1 MQDITIKKN
10 GLVYTE
16 DMKTVLGVDE
26 ESTLFSG
33 TVPNGADAVGAE
45 AFTCCKFTRVS
56 LPESIKHVGDNLF
69 SNSEKLEWVHLPS
82 SLKQLAPYMFS
93 GCTSLIHVDMPVEIN
108 EFPEGLFYGCSSLQE
123 IPFRY
128 GITVLPEN
136 VFARCSSIVSLA
148 IPDTVK
154 KICKGAISDCENLQ
168 TIVFPEKLE
177 ELEEGA
183 ISGCPKLIRMRIQ
196 GDNSLFYTNPEGD
209 TLFKKSAG
217 GDIEVFKIT
226 KRFSEAAKLK
236 VEEDVNNS
244 IIDFEDSDDDNEI
257 VESVE
262 TSKNNGDSER
272 ENIINKQDK
281 AMSNEDK
288 NETSVSIS
296 NEELL
301 AARMAE
307 IMEKDKNSGASF
319 SISDIPEATEEELNA
334 EILASP
340 KKTNT
345 SDDDSSITEAA
356 EEKIESPNTGISAD
370 SDIDSKLANILTQ
383 DKQYSLNFSIS
394 DIPEATEE
402 EIAAEVLAPAH
413 KDNSSE
419 EKTLQQEDDSPAS
432 SHEENISEEA
442 EEDIPAEN
450 DEDSVFSNHA
460 AVTEEEEAALATEPD
475 ESSAINSRLADILTQ
490 DKQFSSGFSI
500 SDIPEAT
507 EEELAAEILSPSS
520 RGDSEEDSVQLE
532 AEEKSPDSPA
542 IDSAHEEV
550 IKKAAAIV
558 DEHVIETSGGET
570 EAIVAVEP
578 PESMQ
583 VNPVIE
589 ENEQAF
595 AETFDEK
602 TVMQNLFFESA
613 KVMQKN
619 TGIDA
624 DKNRILFVFADNL
637 CDGTVGKVFSPRL
650 VSCCERLSKI
660 HNFTSVYYFHGIKL
674 ENEKFRKQFKQLMQN
689 KDAVYAVSESS
700 LSELSDAQK
709 TFSENAGI
717 KIDGESIA
725 AQIEN
730 AANPDIE
737 CLKLLLQ
744 DILK

>member
-154 KICKGAISDCENLQ
+154 KICKGAISDCGNLQ

-236 VEEDVNNS
+236 VEEDANKS

-307 IMEKDKNSGASF
+307 IMEKDKHSGASF

-507 EEELAAEILSPSS
+507 EEELAAEILPPSS
-520 RGDSEEDSVQLE
+520 RGDSEEDSVHLE

-578 PESMQ
+578 PASMQ

-589 ENEQAF
+589 ESEQAF

-602 TVMQNLFFESA
+602 NVMQNLFFESA

-624 DKNRILFVFADNL
+624 DKMRILFVFADNL
-637 CDGTVGKVFSPRL
+637 CDGTVGKVFSSRL

-660 HNFTSVYYFHGIKL
+660 HKFTSVYYFHGIKL

-689 KDAVYAVSESS
+689 KDAVYAVAESS

-717 KIDGESIA
+717 KIDGESMATQIA
-725 AQIEN
+725 N
-730 AANPDIE
+730 AANPDVE

-744 DILK
+744 DILE

>member
-307 IMEKDKNSGASF
+307 IMEKDKNSGESF

-356 EEKIESPNTGISAD
+356 EEKIESPNTDISAD

-507 EEELAAEILSPSS
+507 EEELAAEILPPSS
-520 RGDSEEDSVQLE
+520 KQSYE
-532 AEEKSPDSPA
+532 AEPVQPKEVESNSPA

-578 PESMQ
+578 PASMQ

-589 ENEQAF
+589 ESEQAF

-602 TVMQNLFFESA
+602 NVMQNLFFESA

-619 TGIDA
+619 TGIDT
-624 DKNRILFVFADNL
+624 DKMRILFVFADNL
-637 CDGTVGKVFSPRL
+637 CDGTVGKVFSSRL

-660 HNFTSVYYFHGIKL
+660 HKFTSVYYFHGIKL

-700 LSELSDAQK
+700 LSELSDSRKIFA
-709 TFSENAGI
+709 ENAGI
-717 KIDGESIA
+717 KIDGESMATQIA
-725 AQIEN
+725 N

-744 DILK
+744 DILE

>member
-16 DMKTVLGVDE
+16 DMKTVLAVDE

-45 AFTCCKFTRVS
+45 AFTCCKFTRIS

-236 VEEDVNNS
+236 VEEDANNS

-334 EILASP
+334 EILTSP
-340 KKTNT
+340 KKPNT
-345 SDDDSSITEAA
+345 SDDDS
-356 EEKIESPNTGISAD
+356 
-370 SDIDSKLANILTQ
+370 
-383 DKQYSLNFSIS
+383 
-394 DIPEATEE
+394 
-402 EIAAEVLAPAH
+402 
-413 KDNSSE
+413 
-419 EKTLQQEDDSPAS
+419 
-432 SHEENISEEA
+432 
-442 EEDIPAEN
+442 
-450 DEDSVFSNHA
+450 
-460 AVTEEEEAALATEPD
+460 
-475 ESSAINSRLADILTQ
+475 
-490 DKQFSSGFSI
+490 
-500 SDIPEAT
+500 
-507 EEELAAEILSPSS
+507 
-520 RGDSEEDSVQLE
+520 
-532 AEEKSPDSPA
+532 
-542 IDSAHEEV
+542 
-550 IKKAAAIV
+550 
-558 DEHVIETSGGET
+558 
-570 EAIVAVEP
+570 
-578 PESMQ
+578 
-583 VNPVIE
+583 
-589 ENEQAF
+589 
-595 AETFDEK
+595 
-602 TVMQNLFFESA
+602 
-613 KVMQKN
+613 
-619 TGIDA
+619 
-624 DKNRILFVFADNL
+624 
-637 CDGTVGKVFSPRL
+637 
-650 VSCCERLSKI
+650 
-660 HNFTSVYYFHGIKL
+660 
-674 ENEKFRKQFKQLMQN
+674 
-689 KDAVYAVSESS
+689 YA
-700 LSELSDAQK
+700 
-709 TFSENAGI
+709 G
-717 KIDGESIA
+717 
-725 AQIEN
+725 
-730 AANPDIE
+730 
-737 CLKLLLQ
+737 
-744 DILK
+744 

>member
-209 TLFKKSAG
+209 TLLKKSAG
-217 GDIEVFKIT
+217 GDIEVFKIN

-236 VEEDVNNS
+236 VEEDANNS

-340 KKTNT
+340 KKPNT

-356 EEKIESPNTGISAD
+356 EEKIESPNTDISAD

-475 ESSAINSRLADILTQ
+475 ESSAISSRLTDILTQ

-520 RGDSEEDSVQLE
+520 RRDSEEDSVHLE

-578 PESMQ
+578 PASMQ

-589 ENEQAF
+589 ESEQAF

-602 TVMQNLFFESA
+602 NVMQNLFFESA

-619 TGIDA
+619 TGIDT
-624 DKNRILFVFADNL
+624 DKMRILFVFADNL
-637 CDGTVGKVFSPRL
+637 CDGTVGKVFSSRL

-660 HNFTSVYYFHGIKL
+660 HKFTSVYYFHGIKL

-717 KIDGESIA
+717 KIDGESIT

-730 AANPDIE
+730 AANPDVE

-744 DILK
+744 DILE

>member
-108 EFPEGLFYGCSSLQE
+108 EFPEGLFYGCLSLQE

-236 VEEDVNNS
+236 VEEDANNS

-281 AMSNEDK
+281 TMSNEDK

-340 KKTNT
+340 KKPNT

-507 EEELAAEILSPSS
+507 EEELAAEILPPSS
-520 RGDSEEDSVQLE
+520 RGDSEEDSVHLE

-578 PESMQ
+578 PASMQ

-589 ENEQAF
+589 ESEQAF
-595 AETFDEK
+595 ADTFDEK

-619 TGIDA
+619 TGIDT
-624 DKNRILFVFADNL
+624 DKMRILFVFADNL
-637 CDGTVGKVFSPRL
+637 CDGTVGKVFSSRL

-660 HNFTSVYYFHGIKL
+660 HKFTSVYYFHGIKL

-700 LSELSDAQK
+700 LSELSDSRKIFA
-709 TFSENAGI
+709 ENAGI
-717 KIDGESIA
+717 KIDGESMATQIA
-725 AQIEN
+725 N
-730 AANPDIE
+730 AANPDVE

-744 DILK
+744 DILE

>member
-45 AFTCCKFTRVS
+45 AFTCCKFTRIS
-56 LPESIKHVGDNLF
+56 LPESIKYVGDNLF

-177 ELEEGA
+177 EFEEGA

-217 GDIEVFKIT
+217 GDIEIFKIT

-236 VEEDVNNS
+236 VEEDANNS

-340 KKTNT
+340 KKINT

-520 RGDSEEDSVQLE
+520 RGDSEENSVHLE
-532 AEEKSPDSPA
+532 AEEESPDSPA

-578 PESMQ
+578 PASMQ

-589 ENEQAF
+589 ESEQAF

-674 ENEKFRKQFKQLMQN
+674 ENEKFRKQFKQLMRN

-717 KIDGESIA
+717 KIDGESMATQIA
-725 AQIEN
+725 N
-730 AANPDIE
+730 AANPDVE

-744 DILK
+744 DILE

>member
-33 TVPNGADAVGAE
+33 TVPNGADTVGAE

-177 ELEEGA
+177 ELEDGA

-236 VEEDVNNS
+236 VEEDANNS

-578 PESMQ
+578 PASMQ

-589 ENEQAF
+589 ESEQAF

-602 TVMQNLFFESA
+602 NVMQNLFFESA

-619 TGIDA
+619 TGIDT
-624 DKNRILFVFADNL
+624 DKMRILFVFADNL
-637 CDGTVGKVFSPRL
+637 CDGTVGKVFSSRL

-660 HNFTSVYYFHGIKL
+660 HKFTSVYYFHGIKL

-689 KDAVYAVSESS
+689 KDAIYAVSESS

-717 KIDGESIA
+717 KIDGESIT

-730 AANPDIE
+730 AANPDVE

-744 DILK
+744 DILE

>member
-196 GDNSLFYTNPEGD
+196 GDNSLFYTNPKGD

-236 VEEDVNNS
+236 VEEDANNS

-356 EEKIESPNTGISAD
+356 EEKIESPNTDISAD

-413 KDNSSE
+413 SDNSSE

-507 EEELAAEILSPSS
+507 EEELSAEILSPSS

-558 DEHVIETSGGET
+558 DEHIIETSGGES

-578 PESMQ
+578 PPVMQ

-602 TVMQNLFFESA
+602 NVMQNLFFESA

-637 CDGTVGKVFSPRL
+637 CDGTVGKVFSSRL

-674 ENEKFRKQFKQLMQN
+674 ENEKFRKQFKQLMRN

-717 KIDGESIA
+717 KIDGESMATQIA
-725 AQIEN
+725 N
-730 AANPDIE
+730 AANPDVE

-744 DILK
+744 DILE

>member
-177 ELEEGA
+177 EFEEDA

-209 TLFKKSAG
+209 KLFKKSVG

-257 VESVE
+257 VESIE

-281 AMSNEDK
+281 TMSNEDK

-340 KKTNT
+340 KKPNT

-356 EEKIESPNTGISAD
+356 EEKIESPNTDISAD

-520 RGDSEEDSVQLE
+520 RGESEEDSVQLE

-570 EAIVAVEP
+570 EAILAVEP
-578 PESMQ
+578 PASMQ

-602 TVMQNLFFESA
+602 NVMQNLFFESA

-624 DKNRILFVFADNL
+624 DKMRILFVFADNL
-637 CDGTVGKVFSPRL
+637 CDGTVGKVFSSRL
-650 VSCCERLSKI
+650 VNCCERLSKI
-660 HNFTSVYYFHGIKL
+660 HKFTSVYYFHGIKL
-674 ENEKFRKQFKQLMQN
+674 ENEKFRKQFKQLMRN

-744 DILK
+744 DILE

>member
-1 MQDITIKKN
+1 M
-10 GLVYTE
+10 
-16 DMKTVLGVDE
+16 
-26 ESTLFSG
+26 
-33 TVPNGADAVGAE
+33 
-45 AFTCCKFTRVS
+45 
-56 LPESIKHVGDNLF
+56 
-69 SNSEKLEWVHLPS
+69 
-82 SLKQLAPYMFS
+82 
-93 GCTSLIHVDMPVEIN
+93 
-108 EFPEGLFYGCSSLQE
+108 
-123 IPFRY
+123 
-128 GITVLPEN
+128 
-136 VFARCSSIVSLA
+136 
-148 IPDTVK
+148 
-154 KICKGAISDCENLQ
+154 Q

-217 GDIEVFKIT
+217 GDIEVFKIN

-236 VEEDVNNS
+236 VEEDANNS

-340 KKTNT
+340 KKPNT

-356 EEKIESPNTGISAD
+356 EEKIESPNTDISAD

-532 AEEKSPDSPA
+532 AEEKSPDSPKT
-542 IDSAHEEV
+542 DSVHEEV
-550 IKKAAAIV
+550 IKKAAEIV

-578 PESMQ
+578 PASMQ

-589 ENEQAF
+589 ESEQAF
-595 AETFDEK
+595 ADTFDEK

-619 TGIDA
+619 TGIDT
-624 DKNRILFVFADNL
+624 DKMRILFVFADNL
-637 CDGTVGKVFSPRL
+637 CDGTVGKVFSSRL

-660 HNFTSVYYFHGIKL
+660 HKFTSVYYFHGIKL

-717 KIDGESIA
+717 KIDGESMATQIA
-725 AQIEN
+725 N

-744 DILK
+744 DILE

>member
-236 VEEDVNNS
+236 VEEDANNS

-356 EEKIESPNTGISAD
+356 EEKIESPNTDISAD

-507 EEELAAEILSPSS
+507 EEELAAEILPPSS

-578 PESMQ
+578 PASMQ

-589 ENEQAF
+589 ESEQAF

-624 DKNRILFVFADNL
+624 DKMRILFVFADNL

-674 ENEKFRKQFKQLMQN
+674 ENEKFRKQFKQLMRN

>member
-45 AFTCCKFTRVS
+45 AFTCCKFTRIS

-69 SNSEKLEWVHLPS
+69 SNSGKLEWVHLPS

-236 VEEDVNNS
+236 VEEDANNS

-288 NETSVSIS
+288 NETSVS
-296 NEELL
+296 EELL

-307 IMEKDKNSGASF
+307 IMKKDKNSGASF

-419 EKTLQQEDDSPAS
+419 GKTLQQEDNSLAS

-507 EEELAAEILSPSS
+507 EEELAAEILPPSS

-532 AEEKSPDSPA
+532 AEEKSPASPA

-578 PESMQ
+578 PASMQ

-589 ENEQAF
+589 ESEQAF

-602 TVMQNLFFESA
+602 NVMQNLFFESA

-619 TGIDA
+619 TGIDT
-624 DKNRILFVFADNL
+624 DKMRILFVFADNL
-637 CDGTVGKVFSPRL
+637 CDGTVGKVFSSRL

-660 HNFTSVYYFHGIKL
+660 HKFTSVYYFHGIKL

-689 KDAVYAVSESS
+689 KDAVYAVAESS

-717 KIDGESIA
+717 KIDGESMATQIA
-725 AQIEN
+725 N

-744 DILK
+744 DILE

>member
-1 MQDITIKKN
+1 M
-10 GLVYTE
+10 
-16 DMKTVLGVDE
+16 
-26 ESTLFSG
+26 
-33 TVPNGADAVGAE
+33 
-45 AFTCCKFTRVS
+45 
-56 LPESIKHVGDNLF
+56 
-69 SNSEKLEWVHLPS
+69 
-82 SLKQLAPYMFS
+82 
-93 GCTSLIHVDMPVEIN
+93 
-108 EFPEGLFYGCSSLQE
+108 
-123 IPFRY
+123 
-128 GITVLPEN
+128 
-136 VFARCSSIVSLA
+136 
-148 IPDTVK
+148 
-154 KICKGAISDCENLQ
+154 
-168 TIVFPEKLE
+168 
-177 ELEEGA
+177 
-183 ISGCPKLIRMRIQ
+183 
-196 GDNSLFYTNPEGD
+196 
-209 TLFKKSAG
+209 
-217 GDIEVFKIT
+217 
-226 KRFSEAAKLK
+226 
-236 VEEDVNNS
+236 
-244 IIDFEDSDDDNEI
+244 
-257 VESVE
+257 
-262 TSKNNGDSER
+262 
-272 ENIINKQDK
+272 
-281 AMSNEDK
+281 
-288 NETSVSIS
+288 
-296 NEELL
+296 
-301 AARMAE
+301 
-307 IMEKDKNSGASF
+307 
-319 SISDIPEATEEELNA
+319 
-334 EILASP
+334 
-340 KKTNT
+340 
-345 SDDDSSITEAA
+345 
-356 EEKIESPNTGISAD
+356 
-370 SDIDSKLANILTQ
+370 
-383 DKQYSLNFSIS
+383 NFSIS

>member
-1 MQDITIKKN
+1 M
-10 GLVYTE
+10 
-16 DMKTVLGVDE
+16 
-26 ESTLFSG
+26 
-33 TVPNGADAVGAE
+33 
-45 AFTCCKFTRVS
+45 
-56 LPESIKHVGDNLF
+56 
-69 SNSEKLEWVHLPS
+69 
-82 SLKQLAPYMFS
+82 
-93 GCTSLIHVDMPVEIN
+93 
-108 EFPEGLFYGCSSLQE
+108 
-123 IPFRY
+123 
-128 GITVLPEN
+128 
-136 VFARCSSIVSLA
+136 
-148 IPDTVK
+148 
-154 KICKGAISDCENLQ
+154 
-168 TIVFPEKLE
+168 
-177 ELEEGA
+177 
-183 ISGCPKLIRMRIQ
+183 
-196 GDNSLFYTNPEGD
+196 
-209 TLFKKSAG
+209 
-217 GDIEVFKIT
+217 
-226 KRFSEAAKLK
+226 
-236 VEEDVNNS
+236 
-244 IIDFEDSDDDNEI
+244 
-257 VESVE
+257 
-262 TSKNNGDSER
+262 
-272 ENIINKQDK
+272 
-281 AMSNEDK
+281 
-288 NETSVSIS
+288 
-296 NEELL
+296 
-301 AARMAE
+301 
-307 IMEKDKNSGASF
+307 
-319 SISDIPEATEEELNA
+319 
-334 EILASP
+334 
-340 KKTNT
+340 
-345 SDDDSSITEAA
+345 
-356 EEKIESPNTGISAD
+356 
-370 SDIDSKLANILTQ
+370 
-383 DKQYSLNFSIS
+383 NFSIS

-520 RGDSEEDSVQLE
+520 RRDSEEDSAQLE

-578 PESMQ
+578 PASMQ

-589 ENEQAF
+589 ESEQAF

-660 HNFTSVYYFHGIKL
+660 HKFTSVYYFHGIKL

-717 KIDGESIA
+717 KIDGESMATQIA
-725 AQIEN
+725 N

-744 DILK
+744 DILE